1 MKGARNRSGRRFRC
15 GAVACAILAA
25 GGGVAFAAEATKS
38 APGLDTIPCV
48 DPQHLDAFPEGAVVY
63 RRLRN
68 VVYHPEKGL
77 KGDLYMPDGGGPHPA
92 VLFIHGGGWVAG
104 SRRMAN
110 APLWGEHLACR
121 GYAMFDID
129 YELAPRNHAPGLVQ
143 DCKCALR
150 WLKGEADVYGLDREK
165 VFVTGGSAGG
175 HLSAMVALTAKDSY
189 FDPTCST
196 HPGEDLS
203 VAGGIPFYG
212 IHDLNLLVQHDYRS
226 ILKVLR
232 EAYIGRADASAAD
245 LARESPVTYAAADSP
260 PLLIVHGKADSAA
273 PYGQSVRLHEVVQS
287 KGGRSELLL
296 LDGANHA
303 FDFAFGTPWTNQ
315 ALEAVDRFLDKWS
328 GR

>member
-1 MKGARNRSGRRFRC
+1 MC
-15 GAVACAILAA
+15 GILAA
-25 GGGVAFAAEATKS
+25 GVGGGFAAEATES
-38 APGLDTIPCV
+38 APALETIPCV
-48 DPQHLDAFPEGAVVY
+48 DPQRLDAFPEGAAIY
-63 RRLRN
+63 RRLRG

-77 KGDLYMPDGGGPHPA
+77 KGDLYLPDGIGSHPA

-121 GYAMFDID
+121 GYAMLDID

-150 WLKGEADVYGLDREK
+150 WLKGEAQTYGLDREK
-165 VFVTGGSAGG
+165 IFVTGGSAGG
-175 HLSAMVALTAKDSY
+175 HLSAMVGLTANERY

-196 HPGEDLS
+196 HPEQDLR
-203 VAGGIPFYG
+203 VAGVIPFYG
-212 IHDLNLLVQHDYRS
+212 IHDLNLLVEHNYRS

-232 EAYIGRADASAAD
+232 EAYIGHADASAAD
-245 LARESPVTYAAADSP
+245 LSRESPVTYAAADSP
-260 PLLIVHGKADSAA
+260 PILLVHGKADSMA
-273 PYGQSVRLHEVVQS
+273 PHGQSVRLHEVLTQ

-296 LDGANHA
+296 IDGANHA
-303 FDFAFGTPWTNQ
+303 FDFAFGTPWTDK
-315 ALEAVDRFLDKWS
+315 ALEAVDRFLDRWS